1 MLLDRDVTL
10 SRSRTN
16 GDLLRRDLIALGF
29 NSWEFLG
36 FDKFEKIFFHIF
48 ESYGYT
54 DYVSLKA
61 SRLK

>member
-36 FDKFEKIFFHIF
+36 FDKFEKIFFQVYIRKLWL
-48 ESYGYT
+48 Y
-54 DYVSLKA
+54 
-61 SRLK
+61 

>member
-1 MLLDRDVTL
+1 MLLYRDLTL

-36 FDKFEKIFFHIF
+36 LKRFFFKYIF